1 MKHGLHEAPEDIA
14 ARANDLDPPSEISE
28 LVSVES

>member
-1 MKHGLHEAPEDIA
+1 MKHDLHEAPEDIA
-14 ARANDLDPPSEISE
+14 ARANDLDPPEIPE